1 MPADPVFAHLHHQLI
16 TNTYIK
22 LLARLFSF
30 FPNLTLH
37 NPVTSSQ
44 RSPPPHCHLIA
55 FYGSFLTLLYRYATP
70 VTSSQRSPPPHC
82 HLIAFYGSFLTL
94 LYMLVL
100 TLFIYISWCLFSFI
114 PIFISLFY
122 YFYPKHVV
130 CLIIMAFDKLLKYI
144 YPKCIV
150 ICSAETNKRLFIYLL
165 FIILSP

>member
-1 MPADPVFAHLHHQLI
+1 MSRSRLRALAPGLKVFLMNLRTSPGTGYKTPCQA
-16 TNTYIK
+16 
-22 LLARLFSF
+22 FSF
-30 FPNLTLH
+30 FSYFTLP

-55 FYGSFLTLLYRYATP
+55 FYGSFLTLM
-70 VTSSQRSPPPHC
+70 
-82 HLIAFYGSFLTL
+82 
-94 LYMLVL
+94 YMLVL
-100 TLFIYISWCLFSFI
+100 TLFIFISWCLFSFI
-114 PIFISLFY
+114 PIFISLLY